1 MLTLGVCSAQSCPC
15 VTSFHPHAHSLQE
28 AQSTPVTQQ
37 HPGITEVNEVSG
49 GHTSQKRP
57 SGG

>member
-28 AQSTPVTQQ
+28 VQSTRYPATPWD
-37 HPGITEVNEVSG
+37 HRG
-49 GHTSQKRP
+49 
-57 SGG
+57 